1 MMSAKY
7 QMLIKKKDELQIKL
21 NLNNGHNI
29 QENNQNNEINIQQNN
44 LNLQQNTQFN
54 NLLKN
59 FNYENKNL
67 KTIIVD
73 DNIYFYGKDICI
85 ILEYKDTIN
94 AIKSHVDDEDKI
106 TMENLMN
113 KLEDKFRGGK
123 SPPLK
128 HNEKQAIYI
137 NESGLYSLIFTSKK
151 NAAKIFKKWITKDVI
166 PSIRK
171 TGSYN
176 LNQIDQINN
185 NEMKEINDN
194 NEINEILD
202 NAKNIEIQKF

>member
-1 MMSAKY
+1 MSSAKY
-7 QMLIKKKDELQIKL
+7 QMLIKKRDELQIKL
-21 NLNNGHNI
+21 NLNNNQNI
-29 QENNQNNEINIQQNN
+29 QENNEINVQQNN
-44 LNLQQNTQFN
+44 SNLQQNSINSNLQQNSQFN

-67 KTIIVD
+67 KIINVD
-73 DNIYFYGKDICI
+73 NDIYFCGKDICI

-106 TMENLMN
+106 TMENLIN

-137 NESGLYSLIFTSKK
+137 IESGSYSLIFSSKK
-151 NAAKIFKKWITKDVI
+151 K
-166 PSIRK
+166 
-171 TGSYN
+171 
-176 LNQIDQINN
+176 
-185 NEMKEINDN
+185 
-194 NEINEILD
+194 
-202 NAKNIEIQKF
+202 